1 MKPLPR
7 QAILIVNTA
16 SRRGAAAFEEARD
29 KLVEA
34 GVELIDARAVADPER
49 LPGEVTAAIDRAPMV
64 IVGGGDGS
72 LSETVDH
79 FLGTNTVF
87 ALLPLGTAN
96 SFARTLGIPLDLDGA
111 IDVIANGEARR
122 IDLAA
127 INGDYF
133 LNNAALGLAP
143 MVAETVPKGFKK
155 AFGRLGYLIWAGW
168 SAASFKAFRLK
179 VDDGKRVHRLWATEA
194 RIANGR
200 FHGGLE
206 LIESADLES
215 GEIVVQAVPGR
226 SLARLGLSYLASALK
241 HPRRHE
247 AVREF
252 HAPRVKIDTRPRM
265 RVSIDGELGPETP
278 FEAKAVPEAI
288 FVAAPREKPSR
299 AAPAPPG
306 SARPRRISRRGRA
319 SPSRPPRASR
329 AR

>member
-16 SRRGAAAFEEARD
+16 SRKGAAAFAQARD
-29 KLVEA
+29 KLVAA
-34 GVELIDARAVADPER
+34 GIELIDARSVDDPER
-49 LPGEVTAAIDRAPMV
+49 LQGEVTAAIDRAPMV

-79 FLGTNTVF
+79 FLGTDTVF

-111 IDVIANGEARR
+111 VRVIATGEARR

-127 INGDYF
+127 IDGDYF

-155 AFGRLGYLIWAGW
+155 TFGRLGYLAWAGW
-168 SAASFKAFRLK
+168 SAASFKAFRLRI
-179 VDDGKRVHRLWATEA
+179 DDGTRTHRLWATEA

-206 LIESADLES
+206 LIESADLRS
-215 GEIVVQAVPGR
+215 GEIVVQAVAGR
-226 SLARLGLSYLASALK
+226 SLARLAWSYFASAAKLK
-241 HPRRHE
+241 GRHQS
-247 AVREF
+247 VREF
-252 HAPRVKIDTRPRM
+252 HAPRVRIDTRPRM

-288 FVAAPREKPSR
+288 HVAAPSEGASP
-299 AAPAPPG
+299 AAPARRG
-306 SARPRRISRRGRA
+306 SGSPRRPSRRGRSA
-319 SPSRPPRASR
+319 PSRPPRASR